1 MGVACQIKRER
12 VTSAKKHFAERQ
24 INFLKLLVSC
34 PTGDPSIVLRMKED
48 QDGAEPNSNS
58 VSSLNLVRLHQ
69 LLPDYPNPSG
79 GGFIDRAKQT
89 IATFQETLAR

>member
-1 MGVACQIKRER
+1 M
-12 VTSAKKHFAERQ
+12 TLAKKHSEGQ
-24 INFLKLLVSC
+24 INFLKALVSY

-58 VSSLNLVRLHQ
+58 MSSLNLVRLHQ

-79 GGFIDRAKQT
+79 GGFIDKAKQI